1 MKVIAMMGTRV
12 YMSVFKIGL
21 PWGVFNIGPR
31 KVNTNFGS
39 FITFLQ
45 YIRNE

>member
-21 PWGVFNIGPR
+21 PWGVFSNGPG
-31 KVNTNFGS
+31 KVITNCGS

-45 YIRNE
+45 YIRNK